1 MIARFIL
8 MALVAS
14 NGWAQTS
21 ALVALADRWAEHFG
35 VPRELVRAVIEAESN
50 WNARAVS
57 PAGAVG
63 LMQLMPNTA
72 ATFRVGNRLDPA
84 ENIRGG
90 VAYLAFLMEQCG
102 GDLRLVVAAYNAGH
116 GRVLK
121 AGLGYMNPETVNF
134 THRVAHLFRRNRW
147 ESMLT
152 QRKEPAE

>member
-1 MIARFIL
+1 MIGRFIL
-8 MALVAS
+8 MAMAARNV
-14 NGWAQTS
+14 WAQPA
-21 ALVALADRWAEHFG
+21 ALVDLADRWAGHFG
-35 VPRELVRAVIEAESN
+35 VPRDLVRAVIEAESN
-50 WNARAVS
+50 WNPRAVS

-63 LMQLMPNTA
+63 LMQLMPDTA
-72 ATFRVGNRLDPA
+72 AAFRVGNRFDPA

-121 AGLGYMNPETVNF
+121 AGLRYRNPETVDYA
-134 THRVAHLFRRNRW
+134 HRVAYLFRRNRW

>member
-1 MIARFIL
+1 MTWRFML
-8 MALVAS
+8 MGIVAS
-14 NGWAQTS
+14 NVWAEPP
-21 ALVALADRWAEHFG
+21 ALVALADHWAEHFG

-50 WNARAVS
+50 WNPRAVS

-63 LMQLMPNTA
+63 LMQLMPDTA
-72 ATFRVGNRLDPA
+72 AAFQVGNRFDPA

-90 VAYLAFLMEQCG
+90 VAYLAFLMEECG
-102 GDLRLVVAAYNAGH
+102 GDLRLVVGAYNAGH

-121 AGLGYMNPETVNF
+121 AGLQYRNPETVNF
-134 THRVAHLFRRNRW
+134 THRVAYLFRRNRW

>member
-8 MALVAS
+8 MAMVA
-14 NGWAQTS
+14 GDVWAQPT
-21 ALVALADRWAEHFG
+21 ALVALADSWAELFG

-50 WNARAVS
+50 WNPRAVS
-57 PAGAVG
+57 PVGAVG
-63 LMQLMPNTA
+63 LMQLMPDTA
-72 ATFRVGNRLDPA
+72 AAFRVGNRFDPA

-90 VAYLAFLMEQCG
+90 VAYLAFLTEECG

-121 AGLGYMNPETVNF
+121 AGLRYRNPETVNF
-134 THRVAHLFRRNRW
+134 THRVAYLFRRNQW

-152 QRKEPAE
+152 QRKEPPE

>member
-1 MIARFIL
+1 MTWRFML
-8 MALVAS
+8 MGIVAS
-14 NGWAQTS
+14 NVWAEPP
-21 ALVALADRWAEHFG
+21 ALVALADHWAEHFG

-50 WNARAVS
+50 WNPRAVS
-57 PAGAVG
+57 PPGAVG
-63 LMQLMPNTA
+63 LMQLMPDTA
-72 ATFRVGNRLDPA
+72 AAFRVGNRFDPA

-102 GDLRLVVAAYNAGH
+102 GDLRLVVGAYNAGH

-121 AGLGYMNPETVNF
+121 AGLRYTNPETVNF
-134 THRVAHLFRRNRW
+134 THRVAYLFRRNQW

>member
-1 MIARFIL
+1 MTWRFIL
-8 MALVAS
+8 LALVAS
-14 NGWAQTS
+14 NAWAQPS
-21 ALVALADRWAEHFG
+21 ALVALTDRWAEHFG
-35 VPRELVRAVIEAESN
+35 VSKELVRAVIEAESN
-50 WNARAVS
+50 WNPRAVS
-57 PAGAVG
+57 PVGAVG

-72 ATFRVGNRLDPA
+72 AAFRVGNRFDPA

-102 GDLRLVVAAYNAGH
+102 GDLRLVVGAYNAGH
-116 GRVLK
+116 VRVLK
-121 AGLGYMNPETVNF
+121 AGLRYRNPETVNF

>member
-1 MIARFIL
+1 VTWRIIL
-8 MALVAS
+8 VALVA
-14 NGWAQTS
+14 GDAWGQPL
-21 ALVALADRWAEHFG
+21 ALAALADHWAKHFD
-35 VPRELVRAVIEAESN
+35 VPKELVRAVIEAESN
-50 WNARAVS
+50 WNPRAVS

-72 ATFRVGNRLDPA
+72 AAFRVGNRFDAA

-102 GDLRLVVAAYNAGH
+102 GDLRLVVGAYNAGH

-121 AGLGYMNPETVNF
+121 AGLRYRNPETLNF
-134 THRVAHLFRRNRW
+134 THRVAYLFRRNRW

>member
-1 MIARFIL
+1 VTWRFIV
-8 MALVAS
+8 MGLVAS
-14 NGWAQTS
+14 NVWAQPA
-21 ALVALADRWAEHFG
+21 ALVALADHWAEHFS

-50 WNARAVS
+50 WNPRAVS

-63 LMQLMPNTA
+63 LMQLMPDTA
-72 ATFRVGNRLDPA
+72 AAFRVKNRFDAA

-90 VAYLAFLMEQCG
+90 VAYLAFLMEECG
-102 GDLRLVVAAYNAGH
+102 DDLRLVVGAYNAGH

-121 AGLGYMNPETVNF
+121 AGLRYRNPETVNF
-134 THRVAHLFRRNRW
+134 THRVAYLFRRNQW

>member
-1 MIARFIL
+1 

-14 NGWAQTS
+14 NAWAQPP

-35 VPRELVRAVIEAESN
+35 VPRELVWAVIEAESN
-50 WNARAVS
+50 WNPRAVS
-57 PAGAVG
+57 PAGALG
-63 LMQLMPNTA
+63 LMQLMPDTA
-72 ATFRVGNRLDPA
+72 AAFRVGNRFDPT

-102 GDLRLVVAAYNAGH
+102 GDLRLVVGAYNAGH

-121 AGLGYMNPETVNF
+121 AGLRYRNPETVNF
-134 THRVAHLFRRNRW
+134 THRVANLFRRNRW
-147 ESMLT
+147 QSMLI